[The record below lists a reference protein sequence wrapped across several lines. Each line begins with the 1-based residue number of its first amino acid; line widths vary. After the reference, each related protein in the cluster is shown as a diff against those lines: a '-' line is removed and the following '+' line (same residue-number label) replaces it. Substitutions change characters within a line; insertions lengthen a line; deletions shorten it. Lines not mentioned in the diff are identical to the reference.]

1 MAEQLADGGQ
11 GNAFGVQSG
20 CVRVSEAVGG
30 GQGGVGVMADFEQ
43 SALHRPRAEGEES
56 GRGGESLLVDGS
68 GDGQLEALRDGD
80 GSPAL
85 SFGCE
90 DAQFAGGDRADI
102 EGQGLPQPAASIGH
116 EADAETESWVGG
128 GDGEELVEVGVVEPP
143 FGAF

>member
-1 MAEQLADGGQ
+1 MAEKLADGGQ

-102 EGQGLPQPAASIGH
+102 EGHRLAEAAASVGH
-116 EADAETESWVGG
+116 EGDPQAEGRVGG
-128 GDGEELVEVGVVEPP
+128 GDGEKLVEVGVVEPA